1 MIIDTNMIVGGF
13 FSLLGFAII
22 QWNRM
27 GKNDKA
33 TNGLIAVNDKAINGR
48 VDVLE
53 SRLFA
58 TNKDV
63 SEIATELKEFI
74 NDHTKNERDRDKSMN
89 DKLDLIIKQV
99 QSVDKQVAYNTGV
112 AGISLIKGPNG
123 K

>member
-1 MIIDTNMIVGGF
+1 
-13 FSLLGFAII
+13 
-22 QWNRM
+22 M

-89 DKLDLIIKQV
+89 DKLDLIIK
-99 QSVDKQVAYNTGV
+99 
-112 AGISLIKGPNG
+112 
-123 K
+123 